1 MSFVHLH
8 LHTEYS
14 LLDGFLRIDDLIDKI
29 KKLNMDSVAITDHGG
44 LYGAV
49 TFYKKAKEK
58 NIKPIIGVELYF
70 SPTSRFD
77 KKGKEDRE
85 NYHILLLAKDFKGY
99 QNLSKL
105 VTIAHLEGF
114 YYKPRIDLEVL
125 EKYHEGLILAS
136 SCVKGEIPS
145 YLLEGREDEAKKR
158 IYQFK
163 EIFKDDFYI
172 EVQNHNLKEEIEVLP
187 KLIKISNETK
197 TKYFASNDVHYLN
210 KEDAKAHGILLCV
223 QTQTN
228 INNPD
233 RLKFETD
240 EFYLKSFEQMWDL
253 FKEIPDAIYNTIEIK
268 EKCNIEIPLGYPR
281 LPKFPLK
288 ENEDPFEVL
297 KNLCEKSLSY
307 KYEKITDEIINRLN
321 MELSVIKE
329 MGFSDYF
336 LIVSDFVS
344 YAKKNGIRVGPGR
357 GSAAGSI
364 VSYLLDI
371 TEVDPIKYNLL
382 FERFLNPQRISLPDI
397 DIDFADDRR
406 DEVIEYVKR
415 KYGEDRVAQIAT
427 FGKMEARGVI
437 RDVGRVLGFP
447 VSEMDRIAK
456 MIPFNMDFK
465 KAFEAEPLL
474 LKEMNSDDRKKE
486 LFEIALKLEGLNRNF
501 STHAAGVVIGDSSLS
516 EIVPLQLTKDKG
528 ITTQY
533 DKDILEELGLLKID
547 FLGLRTLT
555 VIEDTVKLIRE
566 RKDGNFKI
574 ENVPLDD
581 EKTFNILRE
590 GKTIGVFQLES
601 LGMRRVLFGLKPTNL
616 EDIIAILS
624 LYRPGTLKSG
634 QVEEYIKRKNGLVTY
649 NVLHPLIED
658 ILKPTYGIMV
668 YQEQVMQVAQKLA
681 GYTLAEADL
690 LRKAIGKKKK
700 DIMESIKI
708 DFISRCVDRNIDKE
722 VAEKIFNYIEK
733 FAEYGF
739 NRSHST
745 AYAIISYQTAYLKAN
760 YPNEYF
766 VSLLKSVSGNED
778 KEEVYIKEAERLG
791 IKILPP
797 DINKSDTY
805 FKIEDENIR
814 FGFSAIKNVG
824 ENLSVDL
831 LKEREKGIFKSF
843 YDFLSRC
850 KSTRINKKVI
860 EALIKSGAFDEFTK
874 DRAYLLNELSSEEKS
889 RPTLFSDSPIK
900 KRKISESK
908 IYEWEKEA
916 FGFYFRG
923 HPLKFY
929 LEKIRD
935 KEVKIVDLQ
944 NLESGKTVNIIG
956 TIVGF
961 RHQTT
966 KKGDSFLK
974 FTLEDETGKV
984 DIFVFNSVM
993 KDIENYLR
1001 REGVINLE
1009 GELKV
1014 EEERVSVRLT
1024 KVNDFISKNELEE
1037 KIKNM
1042 NENNFHLYIKLKKD
1056 LIKEDILGKLSY
1068 LIKENRGTTPVT
1080 IYLLLNGK
1088 KVEIS
1093 LSKEY
1098 KINLNP
1104 QVLTELTKI
1113 VGNENIYYNE
1123 ESGLSTLNIKF

>member
-14 LLDGFLRIDDLIDKI
+14 LLDGFLRIDELLEKI
-29 KKLNMDSVAITDHGG
+29 KKLNMDSIAITDHGG
-44 LYGAV
+44 LYGAI

-105 VTIAHLEGF
+105 VSIAHLEGF
-114 YYKPRIDLEVL
+114 YYKPRIDLESL
-125 EKYHEGLILAS
+125 QKYHEGLILTS
-136 SCVKGEIPS
+136 SCIKGEIPS
-145 YLLEGREDEAKKR
+145 YLLEGKEEEAKKR
-158 IYQFK
+158 IYEFK

-172 EVQNHNLKEEIEVLP
+172 ELQNHNLKEEIEVLP

-210 KEDAKAHGILLCV
+210 KEDAKIHGILLCV
-223 QTQTN
+223 QTQTT
-228 INNPD
+228 IDNPD

-240 EFYLKSFEQMWDL
+240 EFYLKSFDEMWEL

-268 EKCNIEIPLGYPR
+268 EKCNIEIPLGLPK

-288 ENEDPFEVL
+288 ENEEPFEVL
-297 KNLCEKSLSY
+297 KHLCEKSLID
-307 KYEKITDEIINRLN
+307 KYEVVTDEITKRLN
-321 MELSVIKE
+321 MELNVIKE

-336 LIVSDFVS
+336 LIVSDFVTF
-344 YAKKNGIRVGPGR
+344 AKKRGIRVGPGR

-364 VSYLLDI
+364 VSYLLGI
-371 TEVDPIKYNLL
+371 TEIDPLKYNLL

-406 DEVIEYVKR
+406 NEVIDYVKN

-437 RDVGRVLGFP
+437 RDVGRVLNYP

-465 KAFEAEPLL
+465 KAFEREPLL
-474 LKEMNSDDRKKE
+474 MKEMNKDDKKRE
-486 LFEIALKLEGLNRNF
+486 LFEIAMKLEGLNRNF
-501 STHAAGVVIGDSSLS
+501 STHAAGVVIGQTSLS
-516 EIVPLQLTKDKG
+516 EIVPLQFTKDKG

-555 VIEDTVKLIRE
+555 VIEDTVKLIKE
-566 RKDGNFKI
+566 RKDKNFRI
-574 ENVPLDD
+574 ENIPLDD
-581 EKTFNILRE
+581 EKTFNMLRE
-590 GKTIGVFQLES
+590 GKSIGVFQLES
-601 LGMRRVLFGLKPTNL
+601 LGMRRVLSGLKPTNF

-634 QVEEYIKRKNGLVTY
+634 QVEEYIKRKNGVVTY
-649 NVLHPLIED
+649 NVLHPLIEE

-700 DIMESIKI
+700 DIMEGIKI
-708 DFISRCVDRNIDKE
+708 DFISRCVERNIDRGI
-722 VAEKIFNYIEK
+722 AEKIFNYIEK

-739 NRSHST
+739 NRSHSA
-745 AYAIISYQTAYLKAN
+745 AYAMISYQTAYLKTN

-805 FKIEDENIR
+805 FKLEDDNIR

-824 ENLSVDL
+824 ENASKDI
-831 LKEREKGIFKSF
+831 LKEREKGDFKSF

-850 KSTRINKKVI
+850 KSMRINKKVI
-860 EALIKSGAFDEFTK
+860 EALIKSGAFDEFK
-874 DRAYLLNELSSEEKS
+874 EDRSTLLNELSSEERT
-889 RPTLFSDSPIK
+889 RPTLFSDLPTK
-900 KRKISESK
+900 KRKVSKSK

-929 LEKIRD
+929 LEKIRE
-935 KEVKIVDLQ
+935 KEIKITDLQ
-944 NLESGKTVNIIG
+944 NLESGKIVNIIG

-966 KKGDSFLK
+966 KRGDSFLK

-984 DIFVFNSVM
+984 DILVFNSVIT
-993 KDIENYLR
+993 DIENYLR
-1001 REGVINLE
+1001 REGVINIE

-1014 EEERVSVRLT
+1014 EEERVSIRLT
-1024 KVNDFISKNELEE
+1024 KVNSFISKNELEE
-1037 KIKNM
+1037 RIKNM
-1042 NENNFHLYIKLKKD
+1042 NENLFHLYIKLKKD
-1056 LIKEDILGKLSY
+1056 SLKEEVLDKLSS

-1093 LSKEY
+1093 LSKDY
-1098 KINLNP
+1098 KINLNT
-1104 QVLTELTKI
+1104 QVLTELNKI
-1113 VGNENIYYNE
+1113 VGNDNIYYDE
-1123 ESGLSTLNIKF
+1123 EGGVSS